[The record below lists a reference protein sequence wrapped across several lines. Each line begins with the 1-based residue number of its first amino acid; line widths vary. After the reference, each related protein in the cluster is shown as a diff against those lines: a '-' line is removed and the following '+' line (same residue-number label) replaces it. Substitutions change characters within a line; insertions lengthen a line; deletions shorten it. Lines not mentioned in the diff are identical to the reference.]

1 MIVAWRK
8 TLDGDFLAQTYYI
21 FIVYILINMKIVES
35 DSKHEI
41 ELPVVTADDIY
52 TYYDPSTKTYKPAQH
67 ILDAGFMASPHNMI
81 FFGLTGSGKTS
92 AATGMLVNKSP
103 KSRLYFGIF
112 DKIYMCCSQ
121 ESMNS
126 IKGQPFKSIPPQ
138 QWYDSFSEAMI
149 ADVSARVSENAE
161 KGEHS
166 LLFIDDAVNRL
177 KKLENPLANLML
189 TNRHKKLAVWILS
202 QDFTQVPLS
211 IRSNINIGIFFK
223 QSNAKRIELLR
234 EEYLSMLS
242 KDEYRKFEKYVYKK
256 KGDALMINFR
266 LPFRYHLIRDLKVKE
281 LFFEGLENEM
291 MTPTQQSCGCDDP
304 KGLTTNEPEPDQD
317 TKKKE

>member
-1 MIVAWRK
+1 
-8 TLDGDFLAQTYYI
+8 
-21 FIVYILINMKIVES
+21 
-35 DSKHEI
+35 
-41 ELPVVTADDIY
+41 
-52 TYYDPSTKTYKPAQH
+52 
-67 ILDAGFMASPHNMI
+67 
-81 FFGLTGSGKTS
+81 
-92 AATGMLVNKSP
+92 
-103 KSRLYFGIF
+103 
-112 DKIYMCCSQ
+112 
-121 ESMNS
+121 
-126 IKGQPFKSIPPQ
+126 
-138 QWYDSFSEAMI
+138 MI

-242 KDEYRKFEKYVYKK
+242 KDEYRKFEKYVYSWV
-256 KGDALMINFR
+256 GG
-266 LPFRYHLIRDLKVKE
+266 LPDHLVLAA
-281 LFFEGLENEM
+281 G
-291 MTPTQQSCGCDDP
+291 SC
-304 KGLTTNEPEPDQD
+304 
-317 TKKKE
+317 

>member
-1 MIVAWRK
+1 
-8 TLDGDFLAQTYYI
+8 
-21 FIVYILINMKIVES
+21 MKIVES
-35 DSKHEI
+35 QAKHEI
-41 ELPVVTADDIY
+41 ELPTVTADSMY
-52 TYYDPSTKTYKPAQH
+52 TYYDTATKTYKPAQH
-67 ILDAGFMASPHNMI
+67 IVDAGFMASPHNMI
-81 FFGLTGSGKTS
+81 FFGLTGQGKTS
-92 AATGMLVNKSP
+92 LATAMLCNRGKS
-103 KSRLYFGIF
+103 KLFYGVF

-126 IKGQPFKSIPPQ
+126 IKGKPFSSIPGD
-138 QWYDSFSEAMI
+138 QWYDQFNESMI
-149 ADVSARVSENAE
+149 ADVSRRVSENAE

-177 KKLENPLANLML
+177 KSLQNPLSNLML
-189 TNRHKKLAVWILS
+189 TNRHKKLATWILS

-242 KDEYRKFEKYVYKK
+242 KDEYRKFEEYCYKK

-266 LPFRYHLIRDLKVKE
+266 LPYRYHLIRDLKVRE

-291 MTPTQQSCGCDDP
+291 RTGV
-304 KGLTTNEPEPDQD
+304 EPGEEED
-317 TKKKE
+317 TSSPNPS